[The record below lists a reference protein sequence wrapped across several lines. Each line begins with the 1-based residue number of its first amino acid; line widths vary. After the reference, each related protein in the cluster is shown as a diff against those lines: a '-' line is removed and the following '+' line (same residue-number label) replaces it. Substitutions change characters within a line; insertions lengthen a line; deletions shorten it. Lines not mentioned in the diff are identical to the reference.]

1 MIRWIRSSLKI
12 KLIVMIS
19 LILCFM
25 VSVVGLYS
33 YAQTKKAIGADA
45 ESFSNQ
51 ILSQANLNLS
61 RYYLNSQHF
70 FETIRTSKLF
80 GEWLEVPAGN
90 RYGNYARYKSIVDY
104 YIEPFIAYSPEVLS
118 VRLLNANGNQ
128 MIYRADSPK
137 YDLMLALDYRLTDEW
152 FGEGSTAST
161 AIRIEMSDR
170 YANRAGQ
177 KVKTPILTFAYH
189 ANEYNGKGGWLAVDF
204 SLAPLLEILQNI
216 RLRDEGMGMILDAS
230 GKIIAHPDTTLMNTS
245 FDKAIWDKLQDKA
258 SGSVY
263 IPERHELAVYDTVS
277 NAGWKLV
284 VLVPYEELNK
294 SVYKIRKVIL
304 SVAVASLLVCF
315 ALVIL
320 VSESITRRLK
330 ELIRTIRRTD
340 KGDLDVRV
348 NVKGQDEV
356 AELARAYNEL
366 LAKIGLSIEELT
378 SSRIMQQQ
386 AVLSALQSQ
395 INSHFLYNAL
405 ESINSMAYIE
415 GNKDIGDTAVALSGM
430 LRYAANYRDTQV
442 TLKDEAEHLRNYM
455 RILRIF
461 YGDDIRFDID
471 IPSTLAHIPCLKTVF
486 QPIVENAV
494 KHGYEA
500 TGQPLGIR
508 VRAIAIGDRY
518 VEIHIEDDG
527 SGMTPERLD
536 SIRATLSG
544 DLAAD
549 PFDGTS
555 GIGLFN
561 VHSRL
566 RMAYPGDETIGVSV
580 PKSDAT
586 GTHIVITIPF
596 GRHARL

>member
-1 MIRWIRSSLKI
+1 MLRWIRSSLKI

-33 YAQTKKAIGADA
+33 YDQTKKAIGADA

-61 RYYLNSQHF
+61 RYYLNSQQF
-70 FETIRTSKLF
+70 FETIRSSKLF
-80 GEWLEVPAGN
+80 GEWLQVPAGN
-90 RYGNYARYKSIVDY
+90 RYGNYARYKTIVDY

-118 VRLLNANGNQ
+118 VRMLNANGNQ
-128 MIYRADSPK
+128 MIYRADSLK
-137 YDLMLALDYRLTDEW
+137 YDLMLALDYRMTDEW
-152 FGEGSTAST
+152 FGEGSTASI

-170 YANRAGQ
+170 YVKRGGE

-189 ANEYNGKGGWLAVDF
+189 SNGYNGKGGWLAVDF
-204 SLAPLLEILQNI
+204 SLSPLLEILQNI

-230 GKIIAHPDTTLMNTS
+230 GKIIAHPDTSLMNTP
-245 FDKAIWDKLQDKA
+245 FDKPIWNKLQDQS

-263 IPERHELAVYDTVS
+263 ISERDELAVYNTVS

-284 VLVPYEELNK
+284 VMVPYNELAK
-294 SVYKIRKVIL
+294 SIYEVRKVIL
-304 SVAVASLLVCF
+304 SVAIVSLIVCF

-330 ELIRTIRRTD
+330 DLIRTIRRTD
-340 KGDLDVRV
+340 KGDLEVRV
-348 NVKGQDEV
+348 NVKGHDEV
-356 AELARAYNEL
+356 AELARTYNGL

-378 SSRIMQQQ
+378 SSRVMQQQ

-405 ESINSMAYIE
+405 ESINSMAYME
-415 GNKDIGDTAVALSGM
+415 GNKEIGDTAVALSDM

-442 TLKDEAEHLRNYM
+442 TLNDEAEHLRNYM
-455 RILRIF
+455 RILHIF
-461 YGDDIRFDID
+461 YGDDIRFDIEV
-471 IPSTLAHIPCLKTVF
+471 PHALEHIPCLKTIF

-500 TGQPLGIR
+500 TGQRLEIR
-508 VRAIAIGDRY
+508 VYALAIGDRY
-518 VEIHIEDDG
+518 VAIHIEDDG
-527 SGMTPERLD
+527 TGMPPARLERL
-536 SIRATLSG
+536 RASLCG
-544 DLAAD
+544 DEGAD

-561 VHSRL
+561 VQSRL
-566 RMAYPGDETIGVSV
+566 KMAYPGDETIGVSV
-580 PKSDAT
+580 PKSDTT
-586 GTHIVITIPF
+586 GTHIVITIPY
-596 GRHARL
+596 GRNARV